1 MERRQ
6 NLMEDIEWEFKLLDE
21 IKDGA
26 ISITNARYS
35 NTLYFIEK
43 IMKNVNSCNILNV
56 LF

>member
-35 NTLYFIEK
+35 NTQ
-43 IMKNVNSCNILNV
+43 
-56 LF
+56 